1 MLCLAM
7 PDAPCHLWKPLEYAS
22 SKPPE
27 LRWSGIP
34 NQADGNSAPGPSRHS
49 APPHD
54 VGRKRG
60 EADMSRICV
69 RALFLS
75 GRSRLLVFRG
85 EGAKYFKLFCK
96 FVLGRRRRRLHHLG
110 AECLRQQRSD
120 KLEII
125 VRLFLAQLPD
135 PARAMTRE
143 IGLECTHE
151 RFPE

>member
-1 MLCLAM
+1 
-7 PDAPCHLWKPLEYAS
+7 
-22 SKPPE
+22 
-27 LRWSGIP
+27 
-34 NQADGNSAPGPSRHS
+34 
-49 APPHD
+49 
-54 VGRKRG
+54 
-60 EADMSRICV
+60 MSRICV
-69 RALFLS
+69 RALFPS

-120 KLEII
+120 KLELI
-125 VRLFLAQLPD
+125 VRLLLAQLPD

-151 RFPE
+151 RFPESAVANSTPQQVVACGSIETFGHGPAPWLDGGLC